1 MQHLRK
7 LFLRLKNENLD
18 GQFLK
23 IVRKN
28 GFVEVSLN
36 KSRRKQ
42 AENKIDLLKFLVIR
56 MKEKSGKVS
65 HKKERIKEKIMFS
78 D

>member
-56 MKEKSGKVS
+56 MKEKSSKVS